1 MTAKYIILAG
11 AHPVLFGKDISHSDA
26 ARMARAHAP
35 SFGIEVVSSA
45 GFFSLESGKVTVWG
59 SAQTLDD
66 LEAQPEDA
74 ALIERLFRE

>member
-11 AHPVLFGKDISHSDA
+11 AHPVLFRDPIRHVDA
-26 ARMARAHAP
+26 ARIAMTREA
-35 SFGIEVVSSA
+35 VTSA
-45 GFFSLESGKVTVWG
+45 GYWERDATGFVHVWG